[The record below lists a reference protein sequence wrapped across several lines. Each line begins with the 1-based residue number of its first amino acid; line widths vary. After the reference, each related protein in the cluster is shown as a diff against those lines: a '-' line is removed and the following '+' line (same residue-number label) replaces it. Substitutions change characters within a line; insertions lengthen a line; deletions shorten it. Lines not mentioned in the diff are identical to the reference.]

1 MKKAEGIT
9 LDKSLFDSLIKVD
22 NPIQI
27 IKDFLKNN
35 PVFVFSINNWGE
47 YGYKYCLSLS
57 KGDGIFI
64 LVYFPSSHGQY
75 ISVRSETEAV
85 DFDGN
90 IILPFPQEIIDS
102 VAKLCNYYNKN

>member
-35 PVFVFSINNWGE
+35 PVFVFSIKNWGE
-47 YGYKYCLSLS
+47 YGYNYCLSLS
-57 KGDGIFI
+57 KKKEEDGIFI
-64 LVYFPSSHGQY
+64 LVYIPSSRGQY
-75 ISVRSETEAV
+75 ISVQSETEAV
-85 DFDGN
+85 DFD
-90 IILPFPQEIIDS
+90 
-102 VAKLCNYYNKN
+102 